1 MSHQTP
7 SAALAS
13 AAPTTARRLL
23 RSAGMSLLFALL
35 LWAAAAAGRIPIP
48 GTPVGITLQTFVLM
62 LAALSLDWREA
73 GGAVVLYLL
82 AGAAGLPVFSG
93 GMSTLALVGPSAGFL
108 FGFLPGVIVASLLKG
123 KARGTGARGY
133 WLTAARYFGAS
144 LVGCVVIVYAF
155 GVSIQAML
163 THVPLSAVALASL
176 GFAGGDLLKAVVAS
190 AAVSGLSSRIA
201 RDAKLRR
208 RTPDNVK

>member
-1 MSHQTP
+1 MSSPTTP
-7 SAALAS
+7 SATVS
-13 AAPTTARRLL
+13 VTTSTTARRLL
-23 RSAGMSLLFALL
+23 QSAGVSLLFALL

-48 GTPVGITLQTFVLM
+48 GTPVAITLQTFVLM

-108 FGFLPGVIVASLLKG
+108 FGFLPGAIVTSLLKG
-123 KARGTGARGY
+123 KARSTGARAY
-133 WLTAARYFGAS
+133 WLTAVRYFGAS
-144 LVGCVVIVYAF
+144 LVGCVVVVYAF

-163 THVPLSAVALASL
+163 THVPLSAVSLASL

-190 AAVSGLSSRIA
+190 AAVSGLSSYIA
-201 RDAKLRR
+201 RDAK
-208 RTPDNVK
+208 

>member
-48 GTPVGITLQTFVLM
+48 STPVGITLQTFVLR

-201 RDAKLRR
+201 RDAK
-208 RTPDNVK
+208 

>member
-7 SAALAS
+7 SAAVTS
-13 AAPTTARRLL
+13 AAPTIARRLL
-23 RSAGMSLLFALL
+23 RSASMSLLFALL

-201 RDAKLRR
+201 RDAK
-208 RTPDNVK
+208 

>member
-1 MSHQTP
+1 MSHQTS
-7 SAALAS
+7 SAVVTS
-13 AAPTTARRLL
+13 AAPTIARRLL

-48 GTPVGITLQTFVLM
+48 GTPVAITLQTFVLM

-73 GGAVVLYLL
+73 GSAVVLYLL

-108 FGFLPGVIVASLLKG
+108 FGFLPGVIVTSLLKG
-123 KARGTGARGY
+123 KARDAGARSY

-144 LVGCVVIVYAF
+144 LVGCMVVVYAF
-155 GVSIQAML
+155 GLSIQAML
-163 THVPLSAVALASL
+163 THVPLTAVAFASL
-176 GFAGGDLLKAVVAS
+176 GFIDGDLLKAVVAS
-190 AAVSGLSSRIA
+190 SVVSGLSSYIT
-201 RDAKLRR
+201 RDAR
-208 RTPDNVK
+208 

>member
-7 SAALAS
+7 SAVVTS
-13 AAPTTARRLL
+13 AAPTIARRLL

-48 GTPVGITLQTFVLM
+48 GTPVAITLQTFVLM

-73 GGAVVLYLL
+73 GSAVVLYLL

-108 FGFLPGVIVASLLKG
+108 FGFLPGVTITSLLKG
-123 KARGTGARGY
+123 KARDAGARSY

-144 LVGCVVIVYAF
+144 LVGCMVVVYAF
-155 GVSIQAML
+155 GLSIQAML
-163 THVPLSAVALASL
+163 THVPLTAVALASL
-176 GFAGGDLLKAVVAS
+176 GFIGGDLLKAVVAS
-190 AAVSGLSSRIA
+190 SVVSGLSSYIT
-201 RDAKLRR
+201 RDAR
-208 RTPDNVK
+208 

>member
-7 SAALAS
+7 SAAVTS
-13 AAPTTARRLL
+13 AAPTIARRLL

-48 GTPVGITLQTFVLM
+48 GTPVAITLQTFVLM

-108 FGFLPGVIVASLLKG
+108 FGFLPGVIITSLLKG
-123 KARGTGARGY
+123 KARDAGARSY

-144 LVGCVVIVYAF
+144 LVGCVVVVYAS
-155 GVSIQAML
+155 GVNIQAML
-163 THVPLSAVALASL
+163 THVPLTAVALASL
-176 GFAGGDLLKAVVAS
+176 GFIGGDLLKAVVAS
-190 AAVSGLSSRIA
+190 AVVSGLSSRIS
-201 RDAKLRR
+201 RDAK
-208 RTPDNVK
+208 

>member
-123 KARGTGARGY
+123 KARGTGPRGY

-201 RDAKLRR
+201 RDAK
-208 RTPDNVK
+208 

>member
-7 SAALAS
+7 SAVVTS
-13 AAPTTARRLL
+13 AAPTIARRLL

-48 GTPVGITLQTFVLM
+48 GTPVAITLQTFVLM

-108 FGFLPGVIVASLLKG
+108 FGFLPGVTITSLLKG
-123 KARGTGARGY
+123 KARDAGARSY

-144 LVGCVVIVYAF
+144 LVGCMVVVYAF
-155 GVSIQAML
+155 GLSIQAML
-163 THVPLSAVALASL
+163 THVPLTAVAFASL
-176 GFAGGDLLKAVVAS
+176 GFIGGDLLKAVVAS
-190 AAVSGLSSRIA
+190 SVVSGLSSYIT
-201 RDAKLRR
+201 RDAR
-208 RTPDNVK
+208 

>member
-1 MSHQTP
+1 MSYQTS
-7 SAALAS
+7 SAAVTS
-13 AAPTTARRLL
+13 AAPTIARRLL

-48 GTPVGITLQTFVLM
+48 GTPVAITLQTFVLM

-108 FGFLPGVIVASLLKG
+108 FGFLPGVIVTSLLKG
-123 KARGTGARGY
+123 KARAAGARSY

-144 LVGCVVIVYAF
+144 LVGCVVVVYAF
-155 GVSIQAML
+155 GLSIQAML
-163 THVPLSAVALASL
+163 THVPLTDVAFASL
-176 GFAGGDLLKAVVAS
+176 GFIDGDLLKAVVAS
-190 AAVSGLSSRIA
+190 SVVSGLSSYIT
-201 RDAKLRR
+201 RDAR
-208 RTPDNVK
+208 

>member
-7 SAALAS
+7 SAAVTS
-13 AAPTTARRLL
+13 AAPTIARRLL

-48 GTPVGITLQTFVLM
+48 GTPVAITLQTLVLM

-108 FGFLPGVIVASLLKG
+108 FGFLPGVIITSLLKG
-123 KARGTGARGY
+123 KARDAGARSY

-144 LVGCVVIVYAF
+144 LVGCMVVVYAF
-155 GVSIQAML
+155 GLSIQAML
-163 THVPLSAVALASL
+163 THVPLTAVALASL
-176 GFAGGDLLKAVVAS
+176 GFIDGDLLKAVVAS
-190 AAVSGLSSRIA
+190 SVVSGLSSYIT
-201 RDAKLRR
+201 RDAR
-208 RTPDNVK
+208 

>member
-1 MSHQTP
+1 MSYQTS
-7 SAALAS
+7 SAAVTS
-13 AAPTTARRLL
+13 AAPTIARRLL

-48 GTPVGITLQTFVLM
+48 GTPVAITLQTFVLM

-108 FGFLPGVIVASLLKG
+108 FGFLPGVIVTSLLKG
-123 KARGTGARGY
+123 KARAAGARSY

-144 LVGCVVIVYAF
+144 LVGCVVVVYAF
-155 GVSIQAML
+155 GLSIQAML
-163 THVPLSAVALASL
+163 THVPLTAVAFASL
-176 GFAGGDLLKAVVAS
+176 GFIDGDLLKAVVAS
-190 AAVSGLSSRIA
+190 SVVSGLSSYIT
-201 RDAKLRR
+201 RDAR
-208 RTPDNVK
+208 

>member
-1 MSHQTP
+1 MSYQTS
-7 SAALAS
+7 SAAVTS
-13 AAPTTARRLL
+13 AAPTIARRLL
-23 RSAGMSLLFALL
+23 RSAGMPLLFALL

-48 GTPVGITLQTFVLM
+48 GTPVAITLQTFVLM

-108 FGFLPGVIVASLLKG
+108 FGFLPGVIVTSLLKG
-123 KARGTGARGY
+123 KARAAGARSY

-144 LVGCVVIVYAF
+144 LVGCVVVVYAF
-155 GVSIQAML
+155 GLSIQAML
-163 THVPLSAVALASL
+163 THVPLTAVALASL
-176 GFAGGDLLKAVVAS
+176 GFIGGDLLKAVVAS
-190 AAVSGLSSRIA
+190 SVVSGLSSYIT
-201 RDAKLRR
+201 RDAR
-208 RTPDNVK
+208 

>member
-7 SAALAS
+7 SAAVTS
-13 AAPTTARRLL
+13 AAPTIARRLL

-48 GTPVGITLQTFVLM
+48 GTPVAITLQTFVLM

-108 FGFLPGVIVASLLKG
+108 FGFLPGVIITSLLKG
-123 KARGTGARGY
+123 KARDAGARSY

-144 LVGCVVIVYAF
+144 LVGCVVVVYAF

-163 THVPLSAVALASL
+163 THVPLTAVALASL
-176 GFAGGDLLKAVVAS
+176 GFIGGDLLKAVVAS
-190 AAVSGLSSRIA
+190 AVVSGLSSRIS
-201 RDAKLRR
+201 RDAK
-208 RTPDNVK
+208 

>member
-82 AGAAGLPVFSG
+82 AGVAGLPVFSG

-201 RDAKLRR
+201 RDAK
-208 RTPDNVK
+208 

>member
-7 SAALAS
+7 SAAVTS
-13 AAPTTARRLL
+13 AAPTIARRLL

-48 GTPVGITLQTFVLM
+48 GTPVAITLQTFVLM

-108 FGFLPGVIVASLLKG
+108 FGFLPGVIVTSLLKG
-123 KARGTGARGY
+123 KARAAGARSY

-144 LVGCVVIVYAF
+144 LVGCMVVVYAF
-155 GVSIQAML
+155 GLSIQAML
-163 THVPLSAVALASL
+163 THVPLTAVALASL
-176 GFAGGDLLKAVVAS
+176 GFIDGDLLKAVVAS
-190 AAVSGLSSRIA
+190 SVVSGLSSYIT
-201 RDAKLRR
+201 RDAR
-208 RTPDNVK
+208 

>member
-1 MSHQTP
+1 MSYQTS
-7 SAALAS
+7 SAAVTS
-13 AAPTTARRLL
+13 AAPTIARRLL

-48 GTPVGITLQTFVLM
+48 GTPVAITLQTFVLM

-108 FGFLPGVIVASLLKG
+108 FGFLPGVIVTSLLKG
-123 KARGTGARGY
+123 KARDAGARSY

-144 LVGCVVIVYAF
+144 LVGCMVVVYAF
-155 GVSIQAML
+155 GLSIQAML
-163 THVPLSAVALASL
+163 THVPLTAVALASL
-176 GFAGGDLLKAVVAS
+176 GFIGGDLLKAVVAS
-190 AAVSGLSSRIA
+190 SVVSGLSSYIT
-201 RDAKLRR
+201 RDAR
-208 RTPDNVK
+208 

>member
-144 LVGCVVIVYAF
+144 LVGCMVIVYAF

-201 RDAKLRR
+201 RDAK
-208 RTPDNVK
+208 

>member
-82 AGAAGLPVFSG
+82 AGAAGLPVFS
-93 GMSTLALVGPSAGFL
+93 AACPRWRWSARA
-108 FGFLPGVIVASLLKG
+108 PASCS
-123 KARGTGARGY
+123 
-133 WLTAARYFGAS
+133 AS
-144 LVGCVVIVYAF
+144 CRA
-155 GVSIQAML
+155 
-163 THVPLSAVALASL
+163 
-176 GFAGGDLLKAVVAS
+176 
-190 AAVSGLSSRIA
+190 
-201 RDAKLRR
+201 
-208 RTPDNVK
+208 

>member
-7 SAALAS
+7 SAVVTS
-13 AAPTTARRLL
+13 VAPTIARRLL

-48 GTPVGITLQTFVLM
+48 GTPVAITLQTFVLM

-108 FGFLPGVIVASLLKG
+108 FGFLPGVTITSLLKG
-123 KARGTGARGY
+123 KARDAGARSY

-144 LVGCVVIVYAF
+144 LVGCMVVVYAF
-155 GVSIQAML
+155 GLSIQAML
-163 THVPLSAVALASL
+163 THVPLTAVALASL
-176 GFAGGDLLKAVVAS
+176 GFIGGDLLKAVVAS
-190 AAVSGLSSRIA
+190 SVVSGLSSYIT
-201 RDAKLRR
+201 RDAR
-208 RTPDNVK
+208 

>member
-7 SAALAS
+7 SAALTS

-123 KARGTGARGY
+123 KARGTGARGTGARGY

-201 RDAKLRR
+201 RDAK
-208 RTPDNVK
+208 

>member
-1 MSHQTP
+1 MSSPTTP
-7 SAALAS
+7 SATVS
-13 AAPTTARRLL
+13 VTTSTTARRLL
-23 RSAGMSLLFALL
+23 QSAGVSLLFALL
-35 LWAAAAAGRIPIP
+35 LWAASAAGRIPIP
-48 GTPVGITLQTFVLM
+48 GTPVAITLQTFVLM

-108 FGFLPGVIVASLLKG
+108 FGFLPGAIVTSLLKG
-123 KARGTGARGY
+123 KARSTGARAY
-133 WLTAARYFGAS
+133 WLTAVRYFGAS
-144 LVGCVVIVYAF
+144 LVGCVVVVYAF
-155 GVSIQAML
+155 GVSIQAMF

-190 AAVSGLSSRIA
+190 AAVSGLSSYIA
-201 RDAKLRR
+201 RDAK
-208 RTPDNVK
+208 

>member
-7 SAALAS
+7 SAALTS
-13 AAPTTARRLL
+13 ATPTTARRLL

-108 FGFLPGVIVASLLKG
+108 FGFLPGVIVTSLLKG
-123 KARGTGARGY
+123 KARGTGARDY

-201 RDAKLRR
+201 RDTK
-208 RTPDNVK
+208 

>member
-7 SAALAS
+7 SAVVTS
-13 AAPTTARRLL
+13 AAPTIARRLL

-48 GTPVGITLQTFVLM
+48 GTPVAITLQTFVLM

-108 FGFLPGVIVASLLKG
+108 FGFLSGVIITSLLKG
-123 KARGTGARGY
+123 KARDAGARSY

-144 LVGCVVIVYAF
+144 LVGCVVVVYAF

-163 THVPLSAVALASL
+163 THVPLTAVALASL
-176 GFAGGDLLKAVVAS
+176 GFIGGDLLKAVVAS
-190 AAVSGLSSRIA
+190 SVVSGLSSYIT
-201 RDAKLRR
+201 RDAR
-208 RTPDNVK
+208 

>member
-123 KARGTGARGY
+123 KARGTGARGTGARGY

-201 RDAKLRR
+201 RDAK
-208 RTPDNVK
+208 

>member
-7 SAALAS
+7 SAVVTS
-13 AAPTTARRLL
+13 AAPTIARRLL

-48 GTPVGITLQTFVLM
+48 GTPVAITLQTLVLM

-108 FGFLPGVIVASLLKG
+108 FGFLPGVIITSLLKG
-123 KARGTGARGY
+123 KARDAGARSY

-144 LVGCVVIVYAF
+144 LVGCMVVVYAF
-155 GVSIQAML
+155 GLSIQAML
-163 THVPLSAVALASL
+163 THVPLTAVALASL
-176 GFAGGDLLKAVVAS
+176 GFIGGDLLKAVVAS
-190 AAVSGLSSRIA
+190 SVVSGLSSYIT
-201 RDAKLRR
+201 RDAR
-208 RTPDNVK
+208 

>member
-7 SAALAS
+7 SAAVTS
-13 AAPTTARRLL
+13 AAPTIARRLL

-48 GTPVGITLQTFVLM
+48 STPVAITLQTFVLM
-62 LAALSLDWREA
+62 LAALSLNWREA

-108 FGFLPGVIVASLLKG
+108 FGFLPGVTITSLLKG
-123 KARGTGARGY
+123 KARDAGARSY

-144 LVGCVVIVYAF
+144 LVGCMVVVYAF
-155 GVSIQAML
+155 GLSIQAML
-163 THVPLSAVALASL
+163 THVPLTAVALASL
-176 GFAGGDLLKAVVAS
+176 GFIGGDLLKAVVAS
-190 AAVSGLSSRIA
+190 SVVSGLSSYIT
-201 RDAKLRR
+201 RDAR
-208 RTPDNVK
+208 

>member
-7 SAALAS
+7 SAALTS

-62 LAALSLDWREA
+62 LAALSLNWREA

-108 FGFLPGVIVASLLKG
+108 FGFLPGVIVTSLLKG
-123 KARGTGARGY
+123 KARSTGARGY

-163 THVPLSAVALASL
+163 THVPLGAVALASL

-201 RDAKLRR
+201 RDAK
-208 RTPDNVK
+208 

>member
-133 WLTAARYFGAS
+133 WLTAARYFCAS

-201 RDAKLRR
+201 RDAK
-208 RTPDNVK
+208 

>member
-1 MSHQTP
+1 MSHQTS
-7 SAALAS
+7 SAAVTS
-13 AAPTTARRLL
+13 AAPTIARRLL

-48 GTPVGITLQTFVLM
+48 GTPVAITLQTLVLM

-108 FGFLPGVIVASLLKG
+108 FGFLPGVIITSLLKG
-123 KARGTGARGY
+123 KARDAGARSY

-144 LVGCVVIVYAF
+144 LVGCMVVVYAF
-155 GVSIQAML
+155 GLSIQAML
-163 THVPLSAVALASL
+163 THVPLTAVALASL
-176 GFAGGDLLKAVVAS
+176 GFIGGDLLKAVVAS
-190 AAVSGLSSRIA
+190 SVVSGLSSYIT
-201 RDAKLRR
+201 RDAR
-208 RTPDNVK
+208 

>member
-7 SAALAS
+7 SAAVTS
-13 AAPTTARRLL
+13 AAPTIARRLL

-48 GTPVGITLQTFVLM
+48 GTPVAITLQTFVLM

-73 GGAVVLYLL
+73 GSAVVLYLL

-108 FGFLPGVIVASLLKG
+108 FGFLPGVIITSLLKG
-123 KARGTGARGY
+123 KARDAGARSY

-144 LVGCVVIVYAF
+144 LVGCVVVVYAF

-176 GFAGGDLLKAVVAS
+176 GFIGGDLLKAVVAS
-190 AAVSGLSSRIA
+190 AVVSGLSSRIS
-201 RDAKLRR
+201 RDAK
-208 RTPDNVK
+208 

>member
-144 LVGCVVIVYAF
+144 LVGCVVILYAF

-201 RDAKLRR
+201 RDAK
-208 RTPDNVK
+208 

>member
-7 SAALAS
+7 SAAVTS
-13 AAPTTARRLL
+13 AAPTIARRLL

-48 GTPVGITLQTFVLM
+48 GTPVAITLQTFVLM
-62 LAALSLDWREA
+62 LAALSLNWREA

-108 FGFLPGVIVASLLKG
+108 FGFLPGVTITSLLKG
-123 KARGTGARGY
+123 KARDAGARSY

-144 LVGCVVIVYAF
+144 LVGCMVVVYAF
-155 GVSIQAML
+155 GLSIQAML
-163 THVPLSAVALASL
+163 THVPLTAVALASL
-176 GFAGGDLLKAVVAS
+176 GFIGGDLLKAVVAS
-190 AAVSGLSSRIA
+190 SVVSGLSSYIT
-201 RDAKLRR
+201 RDAR
-208 RTPDNVK
+208 

>member
-201 RDAKLRR
+201 RDA
-208 RTPDNVK
+208 T

>member
-7 SAALAS
+7 SAAVTS
-13 AAPTTARRLL
+13 AAPTIARRLL

-48 GTPVGITLQTFVLM
+48 GTPVAITLQTFVLM

-108 FGFLPGVIVASLLKG
+108 FGFLPGVTITSLLKG
-123 KARGTGARGY
+123 KARAAGARSY

-144 LVGCVVIVYAF
+144 LVGCVVVVYAF
-155 GVSIQAML
+155 GLSIQAML
-163 THVPLSAVALASL
+163 THVPLTAVALASL
-176 GFAGGDLLKAVVAS
+176 GFIGGDLLKAVVAS
-190 AAVSGLSSRIA
+190 SVVSGLSSYIT
-201 RDAKLRR
+201 RDAR
-208 RTPDNVK
+208 

>member
-7 SAALAS
+7 SAALTS
-13 AAPTTARRLL
+13 AAPTMARRLL

-48 GTPVGITLQTFVLM
+48 GTPVAITLQTFVLM

-108 FGFLPGVIVASLLKG
+108 FGFLPGVIVTSLLKG
-123 KARGTGARGY
+123 KARGTGARSY

-144 LVGCVVIVYAF
+144 LVGCVVVVYAF
-155 GVSIQAML
+155 GVSVQAML

-201 RDAKLRR
+201 RDAK
-208 RTPDNVK
+208 

>member
-7 SAALAS
+7 SAVVTS
-13 AAPTTARRLL
+13 AAPTIARRLL

-48 GTPVGITLQTFVLM
+48 GTPVAITLQTLVLM

-108 FGFLPGVIVASLLKG
+108 FGFLPGVTITSLLKG
-123 KARGTGARGY
+123 KARAAGARSY

-144 LVGCVVIVYAF
+144 LVGCMVVVYAF
-155 GVSIQAML
+155 GLSIQAML
-163 THVPLSAVALASL
+163 THVPLTAVAFASL
-176 GFAGGDLLKAVVAS
+176 GFIGGDLLKAVVAS
-190 AAVSGLSSRIA
+190 SVVSGLSSYIT
-201 RDAKLRR
+201 RDAR
-208 RTPDNVK
+208 

>member
-1 MSHQTP
+1 MSSPTTP
-7 SAALAS
+7 SATVS
-13 AAPTTARRLL
+13 VTTSTTARRLL
-23 RSAGMSLLFALL
+23 QSAGVSLLFALL

-48 GTPVGITLQTFVLM
+48 GTPVAITLQTFVLM

-93 GMSTLALVGPSAGFL
+93 GMSALALVGPSAGFL
-108 FGFLPGVIVASLLKG
+108 FGFLPGVIVTSLLKG
-123 KARGTGARGY
+123 KARSTGARAY
-133 WLTAARYFGAS
+133 WLTAVRYFGAS
-144 LVGCVVIVYAF
+144 LVGCVVVVYAF

-190 AAVSGLSSRIA
+190 AAVSGLSSYIA
-201 RDAKLRR
+201 RDAK
-208 RTPDNVK
+208 

>member
-7 SAALAS
+7 SAALTS

-62 LAALSLDWREA
+62 LAALSLNWREA

-201 RDAKLRR
+201 RDAK
-208 RTPDNVK
+208 

>member
-7 SAALAS
+7 SAALTS

-93 GMSTLALVGPSAGFL
+93 GMSTQALVGPSAGFL
-108 FGFLPGVIVASLLKG
+108 FGFLPGVIVTSLLKG
-123 KARGTGARGY
+123 KARGTGARDY

-201 RDAKLRR
+201 RDTK
-208 RTPDNVK
+208 